1 MAGAA
6 SVPTSV
12 GTDALRLPY
21 AGGTPARRPER
32 ARQMPAT
39 TFALLI
45 AFVIAAAGATL
56 ALAFWA
62 GLPLV
67 ALGLAVLLAS
77 LWPGPRRWK

>member
-1 MAGAA
+1 
-6 SVPTSV
+6 
-12 GTDALRLPY
+12 
-21 AGGTPARRPER
+21 
-32 ARQMPAT
+32 MPAT